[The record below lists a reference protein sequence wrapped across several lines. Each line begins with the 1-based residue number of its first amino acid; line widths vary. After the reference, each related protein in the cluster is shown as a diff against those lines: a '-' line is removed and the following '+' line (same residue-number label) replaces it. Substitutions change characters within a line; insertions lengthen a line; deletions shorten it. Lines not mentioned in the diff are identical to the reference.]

1 MNSMA
6 VLTQRQER
14 AGAFIER
21 FGHVVAFIPVLAVF
35 LAVWGGLS
43 LWLGPWGV
51 ALGWL
56 PAWWLAGV
64 VGYVWPVAWIGLGV
78 LALHHWA

>member
-1 MNSMA
+1 MA
-6 VLTQRQER
+6 TIAQRR
-14 AGAFIER
+14 AGAFIEW

-43 LWLGPWGV
+43 LWLGVWGV

-64 VGYVWPVAWIGLGV
+64 VGYVWPLAWIALAAAALYV
-78 LALHHWA
+78 LA